1 MDQQVR
7 RIDAQFG
14 LRLTEEEIQ
23 RIAREAEAQE
33 KILRALYEVDLGQ
46 TRPII
51 GLAKQPLM
59 LRSQRG
65 RK

>member
-7 RIDAQFG
+7 RIDARFG
-14 LRLTEEEIQ
+14 LKLTEEEIQ

-33 KILRALYEVDLGQ
+33 KIVQALYEVDLGE
-46 TRPII
+46 TRPVI
-51 GLAKQPLM
+51 GLSKRP
-59 LRSQRG
+59 RVVRTKRG